1 MHKDDAGSFLGRGFA
16 FPMAVN
22 RQTGK
27 FQMVEQEDDIR
38 EAIEI
43 ILKTNLGERVMLPE
57 FGSSANDYVF
67 SVNHLRNIA
76 SFEAEI
82 VGAIENFEP
91 RVRDV
96 QVEVGN
102 DNGDR
107 SKAIVNI
114 TYVVRTTNNL
124 FNMVYPFYVLEG
136 AGAKTGMGAG
146 ISV

>member
-1 MHKDDAGSFLGRGFA
+1 MREDDSGSFLGRGFA
-16 FPMAVN
+16 FPLSVN

-67 SVNHLRNIA
+67 SVSHLRNIA

-82 VGAIENFEP
+82 VGAIDNFEP

-96 QVEVGN
+96 QVEVKN
-102 DNGDR
+102 DNGDL

-136 AGAKTGMGAG
+136 AGAKAGMGAG

>member
-1 MHKDDAGSFLGRGFA
+1 MREDDSGRFLGRGFA
-16 FPMAVN
+16 FPLSVN

-27 FQMVEQEDDIR
+27 FQMVEHEDDIR
-38 EAIEI
+38 QAIEI
-43 ILKTNLGERVMLPE
+43 ILKTSLGERVMLPE

-67 SVNHLRNIA
+67 SVNHLQNIA
-76 SFEAEI
+76 SFEEEI

-96 QVEVGN
+96 QVEVKN
-102 DNGDR
+102 DHGDR
-107 SKAIVNI
+107 GKAIVNI

-146 ISV
+146 IGV